1 MRVPPIA
8 ALSTVQGGDEGS
20 SRRRIIVGSSVGVL
34 GIAVLALGLSKPAI
48 ELVGLGAVA
57 IFVGVGMLAP
67 LVARPMASVL
77 GRPLALLGMP
87 GRLGRENSM
96 RSPRRTAQTSAAL
109 MVGLALVSAMSV
121 FGASISS
128 SATTS
133 ISDAIS
139 ADYIV
144 SASSTGGP
152 PAGFSTAAQ
161 AQLRA
166 VPGVSE
172 VSTVYAGQFQIHH
185 GVSTLAGIAASD
197 LGSTITLRV
206 VAGDATAALAGGAL
220 LIDSTQANKEHLSVG
235 SVVPVL
241 FADTGGTTLRIGAI
255 YKPNAVLGSYL
266 VGLGTFQS
274 HFRADALPVAML
286 LKADAGPSASLTKAL
301 DASLSGYPNLKVQTK
316 AQFEAA
322 QQSQVNQLL
331 GLVYVLLA
339 LAILIAMIG
348 IVNTLMLS
356 VFERTREIGLLRA
369 VGMRRRQVR
378 SMIRAESLILAVFG
392 AVLGIVV
399 GTGLGLALADSL
411 KEQGITDVVVPYGSM
426 VVFLV
431 LAGLLGLAAASWPAE
446 IACSE

>member
-1 MRVPPIA
+1 
-8 ALSTVQGGDEGS
+8 
-20 SRRRIIVGSSVGVL
+20 
-34 GIAVLALGLSKPAI
+34 
-48 ELVGLGAVA
+48 
-57 IFVGVGMLAP
+57 
-67 LVARPMASVL
+67 
-77 GRPLALLGMP
+77 
-87 GRLGRENSM
+87 
-96 RSPRRTAQTSAAL
+96 
-109 MVGLALVSAMSV
+109 MVGLALVSAMAV

-128 SATTS
+128 SATKS

-144 SASSTGGP
+144 TASSTGGP
-152 PAGFSTAAQ
+152 PTGFSTAAQ

-166 VPGVSE
+166 VPGVTDL
-172 VSTVYAGQFQIHH
+172 STVYAGQFQIHH
-185 GVSTLAGIAASD
+185 GVSTLAGIAAAD
-197 LGSTITLRV
+197 LGRTIILRV
-206 VAGDATAALAGGAL
+206 DQGDAAAALSGGEL
-220 LIDSTQANKEHLSVG
+220 LIDSTKANNDHLVVG

-241 FADTGGTTLRIGAI
+241 FADTGATTLKVGAI

-266 VGLGTFQS
+266 VGLSTFQE

-286 LKADAGPSASLTKAL
+286 LKASGGPSPSLTKAL
-301 DASLSGYPNLKVQTK
+301 DQALSGYPNLKVQTR
-316 AQFEAA
+316 AEFEAA
-322 QQSQVNQLL
+322 QQQQVNQLL

-378 SMIRAESLILAVFG
+378 SMIRAEAVILAVFG

-411 KEQGITDVVVPYGSM
+411 KEQGITDVVVPYGSL

-431 LAGLLGLAAASWPAE
+431 LAGLLGLAAASWPARRAAKLNVLE
-446 IACSE
+446 AISVD